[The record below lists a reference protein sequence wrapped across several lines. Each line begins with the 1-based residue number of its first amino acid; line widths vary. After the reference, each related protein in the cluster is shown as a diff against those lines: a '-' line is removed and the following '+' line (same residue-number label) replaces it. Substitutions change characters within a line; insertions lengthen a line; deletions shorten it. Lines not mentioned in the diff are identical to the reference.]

1 MLFFNA
7 HKKQR
12 YKNLTREV
20 EVVSCSVRSSD
31 CIANDFSQCD
41 SAKYPRKTLAHF
53 QSNNDNNKQ
62 QEAST
67 MYVLQN

>member
-1 MLFFNA
+1 MILVNVIL
-7 HKKQR
+7 Q
-12 YKNLTREV
+12 
-20 EVVSCSVRSSD
+20 
-31 CIANDFSQCD
+31 
-41 SAKYPRKTLAHF
+41 KYPRKTLAHF